1 MLMGGKDDAVIPK
14 GKFEWNL
21 NTLVLIGGIVVGLAS
36 TAFTWG
42 TFANRLENAD
52 AKTSDWITR
61 HENLH
66 RERQAA
72 ALSSDA
78 RMDEKL
84 SRLDQEVRKIENLSY
99 RVTVAEQSN
108 LNTSKSIERL
118 TETVNQQSTDIRV
131 MREIIEQRFGSK
143 KRM

>member
-1 MLMGGKDDAVIPK
+1 MPGKDEAVIPK

-52 AKTSDWITR
+52 AKTQEWITR

-66 RERQAA
+66 RERQSQVQNA
-72 ALSSDA
+72 DT
-78 RMDEKL
+78 RMDQRILTLE
-84 SRLDQEVRKIENLSY
+84 SESRKIENLSY
-99 RVTVAEQSN
+99 RMTIAEQSN
-108 LNTSKSIERL
+108 INTSKSIERL
-118 TETVNQQSTDIRV
+118 TDTVNQQSTDIRV
-131 MREIIEQRFGSK
+131 MREIIERQFGAR